1 MDSSSGDDSGKVY
14 DFKDSKTSGVV
25 TVTKLWEDSMSNDE
39 RSVPDVSIS
48 TAKPGKNPL
57 GYTIIYHENGL
68 TFSDGSAEN
77 EILVSSS
84 GKILSGSYK
93 IPNGLFAGWYS
104 DKACTKKVEVDSNGL
119 PVDGLASD
127 MELYAK
133 TMTFVLKK
141 GSDFNKL
148 IPSTATSVVFSDEV
162 MPASATLID
171 VDADSDK
178 GIVAWMDG
186 TTMVVSSQLPNQ
198 KIIAAENCYSMFSS
212 KSNLISIDFGNLD
225 TSNVNIMSYMFN
237 NCSELT
243 TLDLSPLDTQNVINM
258 SNMFHSCSGFT
269 SIGLSSLDTSNVV
282 NMSYMFSD
290 CSNLASLDLT
300 SFNTCNVNDME
311 DMFSWCAE
319 LTSLN
324 LSSFTTNNVNDMN
337 SMFMGCSNLT
347 SLNLSSFNTSFVS
360 YMGGMFSRCSSLTSL
375 DLSNFDTSN
384 VIGMSGLFEGC
395 SKLTE
400 LDLSSFN
407 TGKASDMYEMFY
419 SCKNLKT
426 LNLSSFNTEKVTRM
440 NDMFGSCSKLTN
452 LSLGDKFAFVGSNYN
467 LPYGAWYS
475 SDGTAYTSTTI
486 PSNKADTYTRR

>member
-1 MDSSSGDDSGKVY
+1 
-14 DFKDSKTSGVV
+14 
-25 TVTKLWEDSMSNDE
+25 MSNDE
-39 RSVPDVSIS
+39 RPVPDISIS
-48 TAKPGKNPL
+48 TAKPSKNSM

-68 TFSDGSAEN
+68 TFSDGSTEN
-77 EILVSSS
+77 EMLVSSS

-93 IPNGLFAGWYS
+93 IPDGLFAGWYS
-104 DKACTKKVEVDSNGL
+104 DKACTKRVEVDSNGL
-119 PVDGLASD
+119 PVDGLVSD

-171 VDADSDK
+171 IDADSDK

-212 KSNLISIDFGNLD
+212 KSNLISIDFCNLD
-225 TSNVNIMSYMFN
+225 TSNVNIMSYMFDG
-237 NCSELT
+237 CSGLT
-243 TLDLSPLDTQNVINM
+243 TLNLSPLDTQNVINM
-258 SNMFHSCSGFT
+258 SNMFHSCSGLAN
-269 SIGLSSLDTSNVV
+269 IDLSSLDTSNVI
-282 NMSYMFSD
+282 NMNSMFGD
-290 CSNLASLDLT
+290 CSSLTNLDLT
-300 SFNTCNVNDME
+300 SFNTCNVNSME
-311 DMFSWCAE
+311 DMFSWSTG
-319 LTSLN
+319 LTSIN
-324 LSSFTTNNVNDMN
+324 LSSFDTNKVSDM
-337 SMFMGCSNLT
+337 SDMFEGCSSLT
-347 SLNLSSFNTSFVS
+347 SLNLSSFNTSSVS
-360 YMGGMFSRCSSLTSL
+360 YMSGMFSRCSSLISL

-384 VIGMSGLFEGC
+384 VLGMSMLFEGC

-407 TGKASDMYEMFY
+407 TGKVSDMYEMFY

-426 LNLSSFNTEKVTRM
+426 LNLSSFNTKKVTRM
-440 NDMFGSCSKLTN
+440 NDMFGSCSKLAN

-467 LPYGAWYS
+467 LPYGTWYS

-486 PSNKADTYTRR
+486 PSNKADTYTRK